1 MIDYHLHVIAHGDRP
16 MTVENILRYCEVAKE
31 RGVSQMG
38 ITEHDRYLEEIDLA
52 AFQEARELS
61 HDVDLRLGIEIDF
74 VPGAEER
81 MDNDATALPYD
92 YVIGSVHRVDNEEV
106 DRATDQRIYDRYET
120 YDLYAAYYANVRKA
134 ALSGRFEVLGHPDL
148 IKIFRHFPDRDITP
162 ILEETADAVA
172 ESGVVVDVNAAGLRK
187 PVGEVYPAREFLED
201 VPQERRPYRPLLGCP
216 RPGTGRNGLRHEP
229 RARARRRL
237 PRGRHLQKPRAGD
250 PPTMTEELFLKDSY
264 TKEFEARVVK
274 LEGREVILDRTAFY
288 PGGGGQPPDKGSLGI
303 GPIEAMVVDVR
314 REGGEVVH
322 VMDKPI
328 PDTVRDLKGELDWGR
343 RFAHMRYHTALHV
356 LSGVIWRN
364 FDARV
369 TGGQMR
375 ADRAR
380 MDFSFPGEWTAD
392 IVGEIER
399 LTNDALAEERPVR
412 VYELEREKALAN
424 PDLIRT
430 QVNLVPERVRRIRI
444 VEIQGLD
451 TQADGGTHVANTREV
466 GRIDITGHKSKGR
479 QNKRIEFVL
488 R

>member
-1 MIDYHLHVIAHGDRP
+1 
-16 MTVENILRYCEVAKE
+16 
-31 RGVSQMG
+31 
-38 ITEHDRYLEEIDLA
+38 
-52 AFQEARELS
+52 
-61 HDVDLRLGIEIDF
+61 
-74 VPGAEER
+74 
-81 MDNDATALPYD
+81 
-92 YVIGSVHRVDNEEV
+92 
-106 DRATDQRIYDRYET
+106 
-120 YDLYAAYYANVRKA
+120 
-134 ALSGRFEVLGHPDL
+134 
-148 IKIFRHFPDRDITP
+148 
-162 ILEETADAVA
+162 
-172 ESGVVVDVNAAGLRK
+172 
-187 PVGEVYPAREFLED
+187 
-201 VPQERRPYRPLLGCP
+201 
-216 RPGTGRNGLRHEP
+216 
-229 RARARRRL
+229 
-237 PRGRHLQKPRAGD
+237 
-250 PPTMTEELFLKDSY
+250 MTEELFLNDSY
-264 TKEFEARVVK
+264 TKEFEASVVK

-314 REGGEVVH
+314 REGGEIVH
-322 VMDKPI
+322 IMDKPI
-328 PDTVRDLKGELDWGR
+328 PDTVQELKCELDWER

-380 MDFSFPGEWTAD
+380 MDFSFPGEWTTD
-392 IVGEIER
+392 VVGETER

-412 VYELEREKALAN
+412 VYELEREKALEN

-466 GRIDITGHKSKGR
+466 GRMEITGHKSKGR
-479 QNKRIEFVL
+479 QNKRVEFVL

>member
-1 MIDYHLHVIAHGDRP
+1 VTREL
-16 MTVENILRYCEVAKE
+16 
-31 RGVSQMG
+31 
-38 ITEHDRYLEEIDLA
+38 YLE
-52 AFQEARELS
+52 
-61 HDVDLRLGIEIDF
+61 
-74 VPGAEER
+74 
-81 MDNDATALPYD
+81 
-92 YVIGSVHRVDNEEV
+92 
-106 DRATDQRIYDRYET
+106 
-120 YDLYAAYYANVRKA
+120 
-134 ALSGRFEVLGHPDL
+134 
-148 IKIFRHFPDRDITP
+148 
-162 ILEETADAVA
+162 
-172 ESGVVVDVNAAGLRK
+172 
-187 PVGEVYPAREFLED
+187 
-201 VPQERRPYRPLLGCP
+201 
-216 RPGTGRNGLRHEP
+216 
-229 RARARRRL
+229 
-237 PRGRHLQKPRAGD
+237 
-250 PPTMTEELFLKDSY
+250 DSY
-264 TKEFEARVVK
+264 AEAFEARVVK
-274 LEGREVILDRTAFY
+274 LDGREVILDQTAFY

-303 GPIEAMVVDVR
+303 GPIEARVVDVR

-322 VMDKPI
+322 VTDIPI
-328 PDTVRDLKGELDWGR
+328 PDTVRDLRGALDWER

-380 MDFSFPGEWTAD
+380 MDFSFPGEWTTD

-479 QNKRIEFVL
+479 LNKRIEFVL